1 MNIALETKK
10 LVKTF
15 GGVHAVDHLSVSIKK
30 GDITGIIGP
39 NGSGKTT
46 LTNVLTGIHQID
58 GGVVIVGGENV
69 ADATFSPVPRSW
81 KLPLLNK
88 VKQAVGGPTEH
99 GRIYSH
105 DVYELGISRTF
116 QNVRLFE
123 QVPVID
129 NVLIALTKRTVL
141 GSLFQTHTKFH
152 EEKAKEVLEKVG
164 LWEKR
169 NALAKELSYGQRKL
183 LEIARALATDADI
196 ILFDEPFAGLFPE
209 MVKLVSSIMKGLRAG
224 DKTII
229 LIEHDMALIRELCD
243 HVIVMEA
250 GKLLAEGK
258 PEEVLK
264 DPRVIEAYLGA

>member
-1 MNIALETKK
+1 MTTALETKK

-15 GGVHAVDHLSVSIKK
+15 GGVHAVDHLSIQVKK

-46 LTNVLTGIHQID
+46 LTNILTGVHQID
-58 GGVVIVGGENV
+58 GGSVLIGGEV
-69 ADATFSPVPRSW
+69 EKKRI
-81 KLPLLNK
+81 
-88 VKQAVGGPTEH
+88 QA
-99 GRIYSH
+99 H
-105 DVYELGISRTF
+105 DVYELGITRTF
-116 QNVRLFE
+116 QNIRLFE

-129 NVLIALTKRTVL
+129 NVLVALTKRTVL

-152 EEKAKEVLEKVG
+152 EERAKEVLERVG
-164 LWEKR
+164 LWGKR

-183 LEIARALATDADI
+183 LEIARALATDADV

-209 MVKLVSSIMKGLRAG
+209 MAKTVSAIMKELRAG
-224 DKTII
+224 DKTVI

-264 DPRVIEAYLGA
+264 DPKVIEAYLGA

>member
-1 MNIALETKK
+1 MNSALETKG

-15 GGVHAVDHLSVSIKK
+15 GGVHAVDHLSIQIKK

-46 LTNVLTGIHQID
+46 LTNVLTGVLQTD
-58 GGVVIVGGENV
+58 GGAIVVGGE
-69 ADATFSPVPRSW
+69 AERGRLRSYQ
-81 KLPLLNK
+81 
-88 VKQAVGGPTEH
+88 V
-99 GRIYSH
+99 R
-105 DVYELGISRTF
+105 DLGITRTF

-129 NVLIALTKRTVL
+129 NVLVALTKRTVL

-152 EEKAKEVLEKVG
+152 EERAKEVLERVG
-164 LWEKR
+164 LWDKR

-209 MVKLVSSIMKGLRAG
+209 MVKTVSGILKELRAG
-224 DKTII
+224 DKTVI

-243 HVIVMEA
+243 RVIVLEA

-264 DPRVIEAYLGA
+264 DPKVIEAYLGA